1 MNVMAPRGHVP
12 NGACAPSDERFSATN
27 RIVVAI
33 VVCCAVVRLVL
44 AIQFPLT
51 EDEAY
56 YVQWSRHLAAGY
68 IDHPP
73 AVAWLIALFVPPFS
87 PVFVRLGFVIC
98 GVVGGLAL
106 ADTARILARR
116 TNVDPDRAALATVCT
131 FSLAPVTCFSFATA
145 MPDGPYLAF
154 WCVALWAAARVGA
167 FARRRDMIVLGLA
180 LAGALLSRAFGFAIV
195 AGIFG
200 WSLLPAQRRLW
211 KGGLWLT
218 FAVVTLLYAPF
229 LLWNAT
235 HDWANFAFSI
245 HQRNEV
251 HALRLS
257 QYWPLVY
264 GATLMYS
271 PGLWFAA
278 LCALV
283 ASTKQREPLIASTAV
298 PFAVL
303 LTVLAMF
310 ETVEQHWYL
319 GTYASL
325 CVGMG
330 LGYPRLRPFWRR
342 VWSRVTI
349 VPALGLL
356 VLGTAVASA
365 PEHAYATVR
374 RLTHVTVRNDGPFE
388 VYAYRQL
395 ARDVAA
401 LTAQS
406 RSGVMTTSYGL
417 AAELD
422 YHRGLSPVVIGDDYR
437 GRESRRWPLRTQPE
451 QMLIIERAPLGEN
464 TSLEQ
469 ALVRAC
475 KRLTPG
481 PVLRYRF
488 AGAPPRSFYTTYCI
502 GIPGAEVAALRATPS
517 SH

>member
-1 MNVMAPRGHVP
+1 MNVTAPHRHVP
-12 NGACAPSDERFSATN
+12 NGASAPSDERLSTTN

-33 VVCCAVVRLVL
+33 VVCCAIVRLVL
-44 AIQFPLT
+44 TIQVPLT

-98 GVVGGLAL
+98 GIVAGLAL

-116 TNVDPDRAALATVCT
+116 NNVDPDRAALATVCT
-131 FSLAPVTCFSFATA
+131 FSLAPVTWFSFATA

-154 WCVALWAAARVGA
+154 WCVALWAAARVEQ
-167 FARRRDMIVLGLA
+167 FTRPRDMLVLGLA
-180 LAGALLSRAFGFAIV
+180 LAGALLSRAFGFAIL

-229 LLWNAT
+229 VSWNAT

-245 HQRNEV
+245 PERNEV
-251 HALRLS
+251 HALRLW

-278 LCALV
+278 LCALI
-283 ASTKQREPLIASTAV
+283 ASAKQREPLIASTAV
-298 PFAVL
+298 PLAVL

-319 GTYASL
+319 GAYASL

-330 LGYPRLRPFWRR
+330 LGYAQLRPFWRR
-342 VWSRVTI
+342 LWARVTI

-356 VLGTAVASA
+356 VLGTTAASA

-388 VYAYRQL
+388 VYAYRTL

-401 LTAQS
+401 LTVHA

-422 YHRGLSPVVIGDDYR
+422 YHRGLGPVVIGDDYR
-437 GRESRRWPLRTQPE
+437 GRESRRWPLRTQP
-451 QMLIIERAPLGEN
+451 QTMLIIERGPLGEN
-464 TSLEQ
+464 PSLAQ
-469 ALVRAC
+469 ALVGAC
-475 KRLTPG
+475 KRLAPG

-488 AGAPPRSFYTTYCI
+488 GGAPARSFYTTYCI
-502 GIPGAEVAALRATPS
+502 GIQAADIAALRAMS
-517 SH
+517 SSR